1 MTKDPGGPGRS
12 LRSKVLAI
20 GIGATLLVIL
30 GMSGLALLGLDVRD
44 ELERATD
51 TFVEEQ
57 RTADRITRAVM
68 RQTATASALSA
79 GPVEAVQPEFQMA
92 GQEVHTHI
100 RRYLFRDLSP
110 EERLQLEEMAEEHQR
125 MEVAAARTSN
135 LFSRGQVAAAEVAR
149 EEMFA
154 HVLGLMDA
162 MDAFLRM
169 REAHLTEIREQQEAT
184 FRSIY
189 LLGGGMS
196 FLVLAAFLILVL
208 VLNRRVTRPLEELAE
223 ASEKIA
229 AGDLSVQVPVGRDQ
243 ELRVLS
249 DSFNRMTAS
258 LQRTTSDLERRH
270 HELSHALSSLR
281 AAQDELVQSEKLS
294 ALGRMTAGLAHEL
307 NNPLSSVLGYGQLLA
322 EQMQATDAA
331 ELSHLRE
338 EYLTPILSE
347 ASRAQHLV
355 RNFLHFSRRSVIDL
369 EPVDLRG
376 AVATVVK
383 LREQAFREAGLRL
396 ELDVVPPVHVQ
407 ADPHL
412 LRGVLLNIVNNARDA
427 MAAHEG
433 GTLTIRGHREGP
445 DVHLSFDDEG
455 PGIEAVD
462 RIFEPFYTSKPAG
475 EGTGLGLALVHRFVT
490 RFGGQVHAENRPEG
504 GARFR
509 LVLPA
514 VEPSAVEAASAPP
527 APDEDG
533 NARLVDGDRVAQEGR
548 VLDEDRVVGSTSP
561 RILVVED
568 EEPLRRLQRRLLQRL
583 DATVLLAETAREARA
598 ILARE
603 EVDAVL
609 SDVRM
614 PGEDG
619 LDFYRWLQ
627 ETRPEL
633 ARRFLFVTGDVSRK
647 ELIQMA
653 RKRPELFVHKPFDVD
668 HYLERVS
675 TILDGLT
682 SRDDFN
688 PSGSPSP

>member
-12 LRSKVLAI
+12 LRTKVLAI

-51 TFVEEQ
+51 AFVEEQ

-68 RQTATASALSA
+68 GQMATASALSA
-79 GPVEAVQPEFQMA
+79 SSVEAMQPEFQVA

-110 EERLQLEEMAEEHQR
+110 EERLQLEEMVEEHQR
-125 MEVAAARTSN
+125 MEVAAARTAD
-135 LFSRGQVAAAEVAR
+135 LFTRGQVAAAEVAR
-149 EEMFA
+149 EAMFA

-169 REAHLTEIREQQEAT
+169 REAHLTEIREQQDAT

-196 FLVLAAFLILVL
+196 VLVLASFLVLVL

-229 AGDLSVQVPVGRDQ
+229 AGDLSVQVPRGRDQ

-249 DSFNRMTAS
+249 DSFNRMAAS

-270 HELSHALSSLR
+270 QELSHALSSLR
-281 AAQDELVQSEKLS
+281 EAQDELVQSEKLS

-331 ELSHLRE
+331 ELPHLRE

-355 RNFLHFSRRSVIDL
+355 RNFLHFSRQSITDL
-369 EPVDLRG
+369 EPVSLPEAVGSAVELR
-376 AVATVVK
+376 
-383 LREQAFREAGLRL
+383 RRAFDEAGL
-396 ELDVVPPVHVQ
+396 ELQVEALPRVHVR

-412 LRGVLLNIVNNARDA
+412 FQGVLVNIVNNARDA
-427 MAAHEG
+427 MSPAG
-433 GTLTIRGHREGP
+433 RGRLTIQGRLEG
-445 DVHLSFDDEG
+445 DEVHLEFQDEG
-455 PGIEAVD
+455 PGIQEVD
-462 RIFEPFYTSKPAG
+462 RIFEPFYTSKPVG

-490 RFGGQVHAENRPEG
+490 RFGGRVQAGNRAEG

-509 LVLPA
+509 LVLPTL
-514 VEPSAVEAASAPP
+514 PP
-527 APDEDG
+527 PIGGRTAEEGPDG
-533 NARLVDGDRVAQEGR
+533 NEDAELLSAGGESQPADVSDGSVPAAAAPA
-548 VLDEDRVVGSTSP
+548 SP

-568 EEPLRRLQRRLLQRL
+568 KEPLRHLQQRLLERL
-583 DATVLLAETAREARA
+583 GATVLLAESAGDARA
-598 ILARE
+598 ILTRE
-603 EVDAVL
+603 KVDAVV

-619 LDFYRWLQ
+619 LAFYRWLQ
-627 ETRPEL
+627 KARPEL
-633 ARRFLFVTGDVSRK
+633 ADRFLFVTGDVSRE

-653 RKRPELFVHKPFDVD
+653 RKQPELFVHKPFHVD

-675 TILDGLT
+675 AILVGL
-682 SRDDFN
+682 S
-688 PSGSPSP
+688 PSGVDTSPA